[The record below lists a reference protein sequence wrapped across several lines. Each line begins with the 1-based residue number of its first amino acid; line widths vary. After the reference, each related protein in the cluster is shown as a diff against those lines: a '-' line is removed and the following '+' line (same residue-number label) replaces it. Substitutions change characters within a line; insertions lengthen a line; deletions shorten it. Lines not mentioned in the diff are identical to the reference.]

1 MVIEAKIKIRN
12 PVFLDLKCIV
22 SKVGFEVELVVG
34 VGIGA
39 GVVHVISCGLV
50 L

>member
-1 MVIEAKIKIRN
+1 MVIEAKIKIN
-12 PVFLDLKCIV
+12 SPVFLELEDIV
-22 SKVGFEVELVVG
+22 SRGGFEVELVVG

-39 GVVHVISCGLV
+39 GVVHVFSCGLV